1 MDAVLA
7 APSLKEAYANRFP
20 MGCAVY
26 SYNLQNPEILS
37 FIKHHYSTVT
47 FADELKPENL
57 LNEEATKASE
67 DGMPVINTDVI
78 DKCLSLAQENDL
90 SVRFHTLV
98 WYSQT
103 PDWYFCKNYTPEYDG
118 TGTAK
123 KNITNL
129 VDKETML
136 ARIESYVKQVITYA
150 ETNYPGVVYA
160 YDVVNEVIDSNG
172 CKLRTVSSSLYGAI
186 FTDDDNTYITKSF
199 EYAREAE
206 KQQIHRQ
213 NIVLQ

>member
-1 MDAVLA
+1 M
-7 APSLKEAYANRFP
+7 
-20 MGCAVY
+20 
-26 SYNLQNPEILS
+26 
-37 FIKHHYSTVT
+37 
-47 FADELKPENL
+47 
-57 LNEEATKASE
+57 NEEATKASE

-150 ETNYPGVVYA
+150 ETNYPA
-160 YDVVNEVIDSNG
+160 
-172 CKLRTVSSSLYGAI
+172 LYML
-186 FTDDDNTYITKSF
+186 TM
-199 EYAREAE
+199 
-206 KQQIHRQ
+206 
-213 NIVLQ
+213 

>member
-1 MDAVLA
+1 M
-7 APSLKEAYANRFP
+7 
-20 MGCAVY
+20 
-26 SYNLQNPEILS
+26 
-37 FIKHHYSTVT
+37 
-47 FADELKPENL
+47 
-57 LNEEATKASE
+57 
-67 DGMPVINTDVI
+67 
-78 DKCLSLAQENDL
+78 
-90 SVRFHTLV
+90 RFHTLV

-160 YDVVNEVIDSNG
+160 YDVVNEVIDSNR
-172 CKLRTVSSSLYGAI
+172 L
-186 FTDDDNTYITKSF
+186 
-199 EYAREAE
+199 
-206 KQQIHRQ
+206 
-213 NIVLQ
+213 